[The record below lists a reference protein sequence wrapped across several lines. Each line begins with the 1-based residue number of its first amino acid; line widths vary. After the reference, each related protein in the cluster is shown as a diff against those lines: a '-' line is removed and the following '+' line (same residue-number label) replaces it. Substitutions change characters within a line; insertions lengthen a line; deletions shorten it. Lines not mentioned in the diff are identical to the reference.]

1 MENWK
6 TQYNESEFLQSEI
19 DFFQNNKEEFCESIL
34 WEEDRDPLTITKDE
48 IEDHFYNDMYLYERH
63 SEQFLYDLNEEF
75 MDYVDCEVHVEGKNM
90 LNPS

>member
-48 IEDHFYNDMYLYERH
+48 IEDHFYMICIYTKDIQNNFYTI
-63 SEQFLYDLNEEF
+63 
-75 MDYVDCEVHVEGKNM
+75 
-90 LNPS
+90 